1 METEELS
8 AGVVSVIEIIG
19 VVVVVV
25 GFGIA
30 AVLAVRALSRGKGGK
45 AAYQTLRTS
54 IGGSILL
61 GLEIFVAADI
71 IHTLSAPSLEVAAVL
86 GLIVVIRTILSMSIQ
101 IEIDGVLPWRRALL
115 TSGGQV
121 LAGAITEDTRSAQ

>member
-1 METEELS
+1 METDKLFTS
-8 AGVVSVIEIIG
+8 VISVIETLGVAVIII
-19 VVVVVV
+19 

-30 AVLAVRALSRGKGGK
+30 AILAVRALTRGEGGK
-45 AAYQTLRTS
+45 AAYQVLRTA

-61 GLEIFVAADI
+61 GIEIFVAADI

-86 GLIVVIRTILSMSIQ
+86 GLIVIIRTILSMSIQ

-115 TSGGQV
+115 TSGGHV
-121 LAGAITEDTRSAQ
+121 LAGAITERTHCPK